1 MIKVASVVDTE
12 LVVYATAP
20 ISSET
25 SAVVP
30 VKLVPSTLTV
40 HYKVELSKTVVTLE
54 MLGI

>member
-54 MLGI
+54 ILGI

>member
-25 SAVVP
+25 SDVVP

-40 HYKVELSKTVVTLE
+40 HYKEEVSKTVVTLE

>member
-25 SAVVP
+25 SAAVP

-54 MLGI
+54 ILGI